1 MLEIPENTAFSS
13 FFQKYRIFVQTIEYL
28 ENIGKNGNNA
38 AASSLLQV
46 LIRPCPE
53 QASLNHCVRP
63 PSREL
68 LTGCPWELLYAVD
81 LMINTESIDR
91 F

>member
-1 MLEIPENTAFSS
+1 M
-13 FFQKYRIFVQTIEYL
+13 
-28 ENIGKNGNNA
+28 
-38 AASSLLQV
+38 

-63 PSREL
+63 PSRES

-91 F
+91 FCAAGKVRDLKIRDGEEGRTYGKI